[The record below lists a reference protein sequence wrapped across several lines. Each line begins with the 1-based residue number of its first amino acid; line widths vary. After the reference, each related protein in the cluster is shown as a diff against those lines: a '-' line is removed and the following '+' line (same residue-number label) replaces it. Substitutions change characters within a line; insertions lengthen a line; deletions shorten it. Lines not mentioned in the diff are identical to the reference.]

1 MGNCSNPA
9 SFEDGATAHFH
20 LRAVETPMLSLRT
33 DPAAQD
39 VDLIHRFLSE
49 DSPWAKDIPKPLV
62 RESIQNSLNF
72 GLFESEAQVAY
83 ARVVTDYTT
92 FAYVLYVFVLQEHR
106 GKGYSRMLMEAVLAH
121 PRLQG
126 LRRLVLVSSTA
137 RGLYAKYGFAP
148 LEKPETFMEITR
160 ANPYASDA

>member
-1 MGNCSNPA
+1 
-9 SFEDGATAHFH
+9 
-20 LRAVETPMLSLRT
+20 MLSLRT
-33 DPAAQD
+33 DPAVQD

-49 DSPWAKDIPKPLV
+49 DSPWAKGIPKLLV

-92 FAYVLYVFVLQEHR
+92 FAYVLDVFVLHEHR

-160 ANPYASDA
+160 ANPYASQA